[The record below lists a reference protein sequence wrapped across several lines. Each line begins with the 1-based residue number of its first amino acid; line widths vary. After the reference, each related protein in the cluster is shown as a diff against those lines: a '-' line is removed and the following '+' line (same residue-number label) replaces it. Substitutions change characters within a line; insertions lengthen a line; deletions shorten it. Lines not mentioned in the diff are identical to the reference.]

1 MFIAIATPGTMLW
14 GLRGVP
20 LRPSALA
27 TVALLAA
34 RPRLCADGPEE
45 TPDANPSPAFVDA
58 DEVLLGAPRSSYDPA
73 ELPDV
78 PSNLAPEDVDLI
90 GDGSPSLREEW
101 YLKRARG
108 ELAIDGPS
116 LEEMRARREM
126 AAKRAEELRC
136 ELLISAGALDAQ
148 AVRRCMRKA
157 PYLNRVDPEALRERL
172 QALHELLPSDRARK
186 SFLDSAGCQM
196 LTHYN
201 FTTDLPRRL
210 SALEEVVGLPAE
222 SVVIRAPSL
231 LFLAEK
237 RLQGRLHD
245 LRDAFPELDVVEVLR
260 RAPRLLSFKPSR
272 LRETWDVLLEG
283 LPPDACV
290 TSVFAG
296 QPTLLGSSAN
306 KIRAK
311 LVALKELLTHEEW
324 RSLVVRPASL
334 ARVLTASESLI
345 VERLRAEPLVDVEG
359 RPRRVIPLLVM
370 PHAKYAARQ
379 RASRDQ

>member
-1 MFIAIATPGTMLW
+1 
-14 GLRGVP
+14 
-20 LRPSALA
+20 
-27 TVALLAA
+27 
-34 RPRLCADGPEE
+34 
-45 TPDANPSPAFVDA
+45 
-58 DEVLLGAPRSSYDPA
+58 
-73 ELPDV
+73 
-78 PSNLAPEDVDLI
+78 
-90 GDGSPSLREEW
+90 
-101 YLKRARG
+101 
-108 ELAIDGPS
+108 
-116 LEEMRARREM
+116 
-126 AAKRAEELRC
+126 
-136 ELLISAGALDAQ
+136 
-148 AVRRCMRKA
+148 
-157 PYLNRVDPEALRERL
+157 
-172 QALHELLPSDRARK
+172 
-186 SFLDSAGCQM
+186 M

-210 SALEEVVGLPAE
+210 SALEEVMGLPAE

-290 TSVFAG
+290 TSIFAG
-296 QPTLLGSSAN
+296 QPTLLGSSAD

-334 ARVLTASESLI
+334 ARVLTLQCIFLSDPIGA
-345 VERLRAEPLVDVEG
+345 
-359 RPRRVIPLLVM
+359 PLLG
-370 PHAKYAARQ
+370 
-379 RASRDQ
+379 S